1 MYDASYNPLITRFV
15 SRFNHCS
22 LWQVTGIFDR
32 PQFVILPKVPRS
44 EGLVIFQ
51 GCCHCCGCIETA
63 VNRCF
68 SSRITRRQEVSD
80 AFLHISPPFYV
91 PFINLSHKRVRFG
104 PVWVKKNIFYSIDF
118 VWFINK
124 EKLLNIFGYLTLIYM
139 LSLWLLCSFIKN
151 INARNVYNNEDG
163 VSLWKSGL
171 IFSDGIESF

>member
-1 MYDASYNPLITRFV
+1 MASLCLMYDASYNPLITRFV

-32 PQFVILPKVPRS
+32 PQFVILHKVPRS

-51 GCCHCCGCIETA
+51 GCCHCCGTVGA
-63 VNRCF
+63 LK
-68 SSRITRRQEVSD
+68 RQLTDV
-80 AFLHISPPFYV
+80 FLQGLHVGKKLAMLSFTFLRHFMSLFQPLL
-91 PFINLSHKRVRFG
+91 INLSHKRVRFG

-139 LSLWLLCSFIKN
+139 LSLSLLCSFIK
-151 INARNVYNNEDG
+151 Y
-163 VSLWKSGL
+163 
-171 IFSDGIESF
+171 